1 MLLQL
6 KTKRSGKMEMTTI
19 GWVLFGIGF
28 LPWRVAWRSTS
39 KRKQGQHGNS
49 LTIQAAFWRLHV
61 ESGSQGRQ
69 WRLTLPLVARLKA
82 AVWSALQTL
91 IKG

>member
-19 GWVLFGIGF
+19 AWVLFGIGF
-28 LPWRVAWRSTS
+28 LPWRLVWRSTT
-39 KRKQGQHGNS
+39 KRKQGQTGAA
-49 LTIQAAFWRLHV
+49 LTIQAVFWRLQV
-61 ESGSQGRQ
+61 ERGTQGQQ
-69 WRLTLPLVARLKA
+69 WRLTLPLVVRLKGA
-82 AVWSALQTL
+82 IWSALQTL

>member
-1 MLLQL
+1 
-6 KTKRSGKMEMTTI
+6 MEMTTI

-28 LPWRVAWRSTS
+28 LPWRIGWRTLRTS
-39 KRKQGQHGNS
+39 KQRQS
-49 LTIQAAFWRLHV
+49 VYTLTIQATFWRLQV
-61 ESGSQGRQ
+61 ERGPQGQQ

-91 IKG
+91 IKV